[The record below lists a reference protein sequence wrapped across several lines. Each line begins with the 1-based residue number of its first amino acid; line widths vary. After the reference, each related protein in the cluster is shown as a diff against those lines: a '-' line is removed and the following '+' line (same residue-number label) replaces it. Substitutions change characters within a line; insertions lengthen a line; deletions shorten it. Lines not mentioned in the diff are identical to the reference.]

1 MGLLGTGVT
10 FVQIEQ
16 LERKKTSEDRWR
28 EATTVPQ
35 GPVALGLTAFGALM
49 ATQLVSGTTKVPAAV
64 FGALGANF
72 LVNTGK
78 QLFSFLVGAV
88 FHFSSE
94 LVSISF
100 SPPFPFLRLHFSIS
114 ISPLP
119 LHVCI
124 SILPFL
130 HYSFHFS
137 SSVYCSS
144 SIPPFLQSDCRN
156 CERAMACALT
166 SKSSRQ
172 ITFGAQNHGP
182 HYSSIATYMPL
193 SC

>member
-1 MGLLGTGVT
+1 MVSDAFLQSTATTNSGWHSRTCVWDQVGNLA
-10 FVQIEQ
+10 
-16 LERKKTSEDRWR
+16 RWR
-28 EATTVPQ
+28 TTTQVSTRWPF
-35 GPVALGLTAFGALM
+35 GPSRHPPKHRTPPGGQCCGLVGFN
-49 ATQLVSGTTKVPAAV
+49 AA
-64 FGALGANF
+64 A
-72 LVNTGK
+72 GK

-88 FHFSSE
+88 FHFSSA

-182 HYSSIATYMPL
+182 HYSSIATYMLL